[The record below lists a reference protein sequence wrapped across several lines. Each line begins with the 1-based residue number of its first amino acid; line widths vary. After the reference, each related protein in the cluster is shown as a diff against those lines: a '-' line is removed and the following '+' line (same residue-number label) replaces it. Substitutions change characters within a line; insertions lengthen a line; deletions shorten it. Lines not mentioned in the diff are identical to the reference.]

1 MKMLRVG
8 LTGNIGSGKSLV
20 AKIFSTL
27 GIQLYHADQESKKL
41 LEVPQI
47 RSGIVKIFGPE
58 ILFPSGEI
66 DRKKL
71 GSIVFSDPVLLNS
84 LNSLLH
90 PLVMKDFDEWCT
102 TQQKQQYII
111 QEAAI
116 IFESGYKD
124 KFDKIIHISCPR
136 EVSIERV
143 IRRDKVNRE
152 DVLKRMQFQF
162 EDSKKAAMS
171 DYVIR
176 NDGSE
181 MIIPQVLPIHQ
192 QLLKIGA

>member
-1 MKMLRVG
+1 MK
-8 LTGNIGSGKSLV
+8 T
-20 AKIFSTL
+20 
-27 GIQLYHADQESKKL
+27 
-41 LEVPQI
+41 
-47 RSGIVKIFGPE
+47 FGPE
-58 ILFPSGEI
+58 ILSPSGEI

-71 GSIVFSDPVLLNS
+71 GNLVFSDPALLNS

-90 PLVMKDFDEWCT
+90 PLVKKDFDEWCK
-102 TQQKQQYII
+102 TQEKQQYVI

-116 IFESGYKD
+116 ILESGYKD
-124 KFDKIIHISCPR
+124 KFDKIIYVACLR
-136 EVSIERV
+136 EVAIERV

-152 DVLKRMQFQF
+152 DVLKRMKFQY

-181 MIIPQVLPIHQ
+181 MIIPQILSIHQ
-192 QLLKIGA
+192 QLLQIST